1 MRGLSAVVLLCLL
14 AAGCVGT
21 AEEAGPA
28 GVSSAVSTPPS
39 GELTPTDVAFVEL
52 AIPQNESA
60 LAAAQ
65 LTLKR
70 SGSNPSLLALAQ
82 QVDSGYRAELE
93 RLNGVLTA
101 AGLTR
106 SDQHDGHDMPGMIT
120 ALELEALD
128 KAQGKAFDD
137 QMGAAFRA
145 HLQESLTV
153 AQSELSAGTA
163 KPVLELGADIE
174 RTRTELLG
182 RLGAP

>member
-1 MRGLSAVVLLCLL
+1 MRALSAVVVLCLVT
-14 AAGCVGT
+14 AGCGGAPDTGPVG
-21 AEEAGPA
+21 A
-28 GVSSAVSTPPS
+28 SSAVSTPPS
-39 GELTPTDVAFVEL
+39 GGLTPTDVAFVEL

-60 LAAAQ
+60 LAAAE

-70 SGSNPSLLALAQ
+70 SGSNPELVALAER
-82 QVDSGYRAELE
+82 VDSGYRVELD

-120 ALELEALD
+120 ALELAALD
-128 KAQGKAFDD
+128 QAQGAAFDER
-137 QMGAAFRA
+137 MREAFRA
-145 HLQESLTV
+145 HLRESLTV
-153 AQSELSAGTA
+153 AQAELSSGTA
-163 KPVLELGADIE
+163 KSVLELGSDIE